1 MSTFKPVSSQISLPS
16 LEDEIFKYWKEH
28 NTFQKS
34 IDQRSTKNPF
44 IFVDG
49 PPFVTGSP
57 HYGSLLPSIAKD
69 IVPRYQTMLGKR
81 VRRVFGWDC
90 HGLPIE
96 EKVSKQFGIKSNIEL
111 EEQFGIERYVKEC
124 RKYVQSVT
132 NDWRWYIEK
141 IGRWVD
147 MDNAYY
153 TMNFEFMESV
163 LWAFKQIYNKG
174 YIYKGKRVSLFSTD
188 TSTPV
193 SQFEVAMDPDNYR
206 DVDELSIF
214 VKFKLNQLP
223 EILQNKKLEKKPIYL
238 LAWTTTPWTIPANF
252 ALAVNK
258 DFVYTLVEYDNEY
271 FIVAKERLA
280 YTFNKPGQEVG
291 NLEKDEIKILAEF
304 NGGQLERLSYNPA
317 YDFFIDHSNEN
328 DFKIVMEFVDGISLE
343 NYISSSAPLTYRRC
357 HRAYPSY
364 DWRTRRHGRTSCRQS
379 AHGLNL
385 FGQQAYWQKPI

>member
-34 IDQRSTKNPF
+34 IDQRSTENPF

-223 EILQNKKLEKKPIYL
+223 EIL
-238 LAWTTTPWTIPANF
+238 
-252 ALAVNK
+252 
-258 DFVYTLVEYDNEY
+258 
-271 FIVAKERLA
+271 
-280 YTFNKPGQEVG
+280 
-291 NLEKDEIKILAEF
+291 
-304 NGGQLERLSYNPA
+304 
-317 YDFFIDHSNEN
+317 
-328 DFKIVMEFVDGISLE
+328 
-343 NYISSSAPLTYRRC
+343 
-357 HRAYPSY
+357 
-364 DWRTRRHGRTSCRQS
+364 
-379 AHGLNL
+379 
-385 FGQQAYWQKPI
+385 